1 MNIKK
6 SIYEGYLWYSNAQS
20 PQVIDKEE
28 FELTIDDNHNPFIV
42 EGQLCD
48 VHNRHSISIKF
59 VDGQYIIKEY
69 DFTEDDFSNPEI
81 EVKTFLSNR
90 MEVKTF
96 LSNRMEGKK
105 LQFLQYWRAEK
116 DPLCEHMEVLQSA
129 ELVFVGFD
137 KNTKEENL

>member
-6 SIYEGYLWYSNAQS
+6 SIYEGYLWYSDAQE
-20 PQVIDKEE
+20 PQVIDQQE
-28 FELTIDDNHNPFIV
+28 FELSIADNHNPFIV

-69 DFTEDDFSNPEI
+69 DFTEDDFSNPER

-90 MEVKTF
+90 MG
-96 LSNRMEGKK
+96 GKK
-105 LQFLQYWRAEK
+105 LQFLQYWRAEP
-116 DPLCEHMEVLQSA
+116 DPLCEEMAVLQSA
-129 ELVFVGFD
+129 ALVFVGFD

>member
-1 MNIKK
+1 MNINKP
-6 SIYEGYLWYSNAQS
+6 IYEGYLWYSNAQS

-69 DFTEDDFSNPEI
+69 DFTEDDFSKPEI

-90 MEVKTF
+90 MG
-96 LSNRMEGKK
+96 GKK

>member
-28 FELTIDDNHNPFIV
+28 FELTINDNHNPFIV

-59 VDGQYIIKEY
+59 VDGQYIINEY

-81 EVKTFLSNR
+81 EI
-90 MEVKTF
+90 EVKTF
-96 LSNRMEGKK
+96 LSNRMGGKK
-105 LQFLQYWRAEK
+105 LQFLQYWKAEK

-129 ELVFVGFD
+129 ELVFVGFKTEED
-137 KNTKEENL
+137 KL

>member
-1 MNIKK
+1 MNINK

-20 PQVIDKEE
+20 PQVINKKE

-59 VDGQYIIKEY
+59 VDGQYIIMEY
-69 DFTEDDFSNPEI
+69 DFTEDDFSNPER

-90 MEVKTF
+90 M
-96 LSNRMEGKK
+96 GDKK
-105 LQFLQYWRAEK
+105 LQFLQYWKAEK

-129 ELVFVGFD
+129 ELVFVGFKTEED
-137 KNTKEENL
+137 KL

>member
-20 PQVIDKEE
+20 PQVIDKE
-28 FELTIDDNHNPFIV
+28 FDLTIDDNHNPFIV

-90 MEVKTF
+90 MG
-96 LSNRMEGKK
+96 GKK

-129 ELVFVGFD
+129 ELVFVGFKTEED
-137 KNTKEENL
+137 KL

>member
-28 FELTIDDNHNPFIV
+28 FELTINDNHNPFIV

-90 MEVKTF
+90 ME
-96 LSNRMEGKK
+96 GKK

-129 ELVFVGFD
+129 ELVFVGF
-137 KNTKEENL
+137 KTKEDKL

>member
-20 PQVIDKEE
+20 PQVIDKKE

-90 MEVKTF
+90 ME
-96 LSNRMEGKK
+96 GKK

-129 ELVFVGFD
+129 ELVFVGF
-137 KNTKEENL
+137 KTKEDKL